1 MNEQLDVFDVMR
13 TARTFRRFRD
23 EPVSDEL
30 LGRCLEAATW
40 APSGGNQQPWR
51 FVVLRSPACRKVLAV
66 GAGRAIETIQRVYGM
81 RRPEP
86 GDVSPRARN
95 ARAVFDLHDGAADV
109 PAAVLFCTR
118 SVPNTPALFQGSAV
132 YPAMQNF
139 LLAGRAL
146 GLGACVTG
154 WHVDA
159 EAEWREVV
167 GIPDEWE
174 LAALV
179 VVGWP
184 RGSHGPVRRRPV
196 QEAACVDR
204 WDAPFEPELDG
215 SVE

>member
-1 MNEQLDVFDVMR
+1 MNDVFEVMR

-23 EPVSDEL
+23 EPVADEL

-51 FVVLRSPACRKVLAV
+51 FVVLRSTACRKVLTM
-66 GAGRAIETIQRVYGM
+66 GAERALQTIEQVYSL

-86 GDVSPRARN
+86 GDDSPAARN
-95 ARAVFDLHDGAADV
+95 VRALFELHDGAADV

-118 SVPNTPALFQGSAV
+118 SLPAVPALFQGSAV
-132 YPAMQNF
+132 YAAMQNF
-139 LLAGRAL
+139 LLAARAL

-154 WHVDA
+154 WHVDV
-159 EAEWREVV
+159 EAEWRAVV
-167 GIPDEWE
+167 GIPDEWQ

-179 VVGWP
+179 VVGLP
-184 RGSHGPVRRRPV
+184 RGAHGPVRRRPV
-196 QEAACVDR
+196 REMVCADS
-204 WDAPFEPELDG
+204 WSAPFEAKLDE